1 MRMLFAKFNSILSC
15 DSRYFFLKYTPFPR
29 LDLYAV
35 YVSNAIKLLCF
46 KLSSNELSGSRKKS
60 QNVENLQTD
69 RRQKKKYVIRKVN
82 SKLRF
87 R

>member
-29 LDLYAV
+29 LDLYTV

-46 KLSSNELSGSRKKS
+46 KLSSNELSGSRKKKAKMWKIYRR
-60 QNVENLQTD
+60 TD
-69 RRQKKKYVIRKVN
+69 ARKKN
-82 SKLRF
+82 M
-87 R
+87 

>member
-29 LDLYAV
+29 LDLYTV

-46 KLSSNELSGSRKKS
+46 KLSSNELSGSRKKKPKCGKFTDG
-60 QNVENLQTD
+60 QTPEKKICD
-69 RRQKKKYVIRKVN
+69 QK
-82 SKLRF
+82 S
-87 R
+87 